1 MYSLNPNS
9 LPLSLLIP
17 ALLSP
22 TLHSPAHPSSFL
34 LCSPLLCSSLL
45 CSSLLCSSL
54 HSPAQLC
61 SAVLRVT
68 YRSMDRSLTNEEV
81 NILQDKVRAQLVTD
95 LKVEL
100 R

>member
-1 MYSLNPNS
+1 M
-9 LPLSLLIP
+9 
-17 ALLSP
+17 
-22 TLHSPAHPSSFL
+22 TLYCTF
-34 LCSPLLCSSLL
+34 
-45 CSSLLCSSL
+45 
-54 HSPAQLC
+54 
-61 SAVLRVT
+61 RVT